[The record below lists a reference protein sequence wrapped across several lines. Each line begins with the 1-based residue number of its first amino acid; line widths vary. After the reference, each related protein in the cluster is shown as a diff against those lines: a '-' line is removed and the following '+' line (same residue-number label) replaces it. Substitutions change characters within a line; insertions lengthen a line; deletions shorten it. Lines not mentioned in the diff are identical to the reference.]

1 MRLPVSRRTVVT
13 TSILAAG
20 VTLLAPS
27 AQATPAPPVTE
38 PVTTQTTVAPRWVDT
53 AGAVDQA
60 NATLSP
66 LGITLDRT
74 AAEQFDATANA
85 HIDAGVSAGITAG
98 VLPANARTTH
108 TTTAYA
114 TTADQ
119 AAQTAA
125 SPQTV
130 IVETPLLAPAGAQVR
145 PPLPNYTI
153 RTDLPA
159 QVMALTP
166 GEVLHR
172 VPGSWFN
179 QPAVPVES
187 QVTEEQGKSLFG
199 PGTPIYLGQDS
210 MCTLAVTGVDAE
222 GRKIGI
228 TAGHC
233 GDVGDAVRS
242 ADSFWVGEAGTIV
255 ADGSND
261 DYSVIEFG
269 SNAEIS
275 NSYNG
280 VTVNGIGGQTT
291 NLQEV
296 CKTGVATG
304 FTCGLVWTADE
315 RLTMSQL
322 CAMQGDSGAPV
333 IANGRVVGL
342 ISGGLV
348 ANHDLSCRTPIQG
361 PLHMPSLSVN
371 MDRIVAEMDASGGP
385 GRGFTLAGQ

>member
-85 HIDAGVSAGITAG
+85 HIDAGITAGITAG
-98 VLPANARTTH
+98 VLPADARTPQA
-108 TTTAYA
+108 TTPYA

-119 AAQTAA
+119 TAQA
-125 SPQTV
+125 PQAV
-130 IVETPLLAPAGAQVR
+130 IVETPLLAPAGTHVR
-145 PPLPNYTI
+145 PPLPNYTM

-187 QVTEEQGKSLFG
+187 QVTEDQGKSLFG

-280 VTVNGIGGQTT
+280 VTVNGIGGRTT

-322 CAMQGDSGAPV
+322 CAMQGDSG
-333 IANGRVVGL
+333 
-342 ISGGLV
+342 
-348 ANHDLSCRTPIQG
+348 
-361 PLHMPSLSVN
+361 
-371 MDRIVAEMDASGGP
+371 
-385 GRGFTLAGQ
+385 

>member
-85 HIDAGVSAGITAG
+85 HIDAGITAGITAG
-98 VLPANARTTH
+98 VLPVDARIPQATTP
-108 TTTAYA
+108 YA

-119 AAQTAA
+119 TAQA
-125 SPQTV
+125 PQAV
-130 IVETPLLAPAGAQVR
+130 IVETPLLAPAGTQVR
-145 PPLPNYTI
+145 PPLPNYTM

-187 QVTEEQGKSLFG
+187 QVTEDQGKSLFG

-280 VTVNGIGGQTT
+280 VTVNGIGGRTT

-342 ISGGLV
+342 ISGGLI

>member
-20 VTLLAPS
+20 VTLFAPS
-27 AQATPAPPVTE
+27 AQATPITE
-38 PVTTQTTVAPRWVDT
+38 PNPQPVIEQNTVATRWVDT
-53 AGAVDQA
+53 TGAVDQA

-85 HIDAGVSAGITAG
+85 HIDAGISAGITAGITAG
-98 VLPANARTTH
+98 VLPADAQY
-108 TTTAYA
+108 TTTVEQ
-114 TTADQ
+114 TPQT
-119 AAQTAA
+119 AQT
-125 SPQTV
+125 PQTV
-130 IVETPLLAPAGAQVR
+130 VVETPLLAPAGTQAR

-153 RTDLPA
+153 RTDIPA

-179 QPAVPVES
+179 QPTVPVES
-187 QVTEEQGKSLFG
+187 RMAEEQDMSLFG
-199 PGTPIYLGQDS
+199 PGTPIYLGQNS
-210 MCTLAVTGVDAE
+210 MCTLAVTGVDAD
-222 GRKIGI
+222 GRKVGI

-280 VTVNGIGGQTT
+280 VTVNGIGGQTS

-342 ISGGLV
+342 ISGGV
-348 ANHDLSCRTPIQG
+348 VPNQDLSCRTPIQG

-371 MDRIVAEMDASGGP
+371 MDRIISEMDASGGP

>member
-20 VTLLAPS
+20 VTLFAPS
-27 AQATPAPPVTE
+27 AQATPITE
-38 PVTTQTTVAPRWVDT
+38 PNPQPVIEQNTVAARWVDT

-74 AAEQFDATANA
+74 VAEQFDATANA
-85 HIDAGVSAGITAG
+85 HIDAGISAGITAGITAG
-98 VLPANARTTH
+98 VLPADAQY
-108 TTTAYA
+108 TTTVEQ
-114 TTADQ
+114 TPQT
-119 AAQTAA
+119 AQT
-125 SPQTV
+125 PQTV
-130 IVETPLLAPAGAQVR
+130 VVETPLLAPAGAQAR

-153 RTDLPA
+153 RTDIPA

-179 QPAVPVES
+179 QPTVPVES
-187 QVTEEQGKSLFG
+187 RMAEEQDMSLFG
-199 PGTPIYLGQDS
+199 PGTPIYLGQNS
-210 MCTLAVTGVDAE
+210 MCTLAVTGVDAD
-222 GRKIGI
+222 GRKVGI

-280 VTVNGIGGQTT
+280 VTVNGIGGQTS

-342 ISGGLV
+342 ISGGV
-348 ANHDLSCRTPIQG
+348 VPNHDLSCRTPIQG

-371 MDRIVAEMDASGGP
+371 MDRIISEMDASGGP

>member
-85 HIDAGVSAGITAG
+85 HIDAGITAGITAG
-98 VLPANARTTH
+98 VLPVDARISQATTP
-108 TTTAYA
+108 YA

-119 AAQTAA
+119 TAQA
-125 SPQTV
+125 PQAV
-130 IVETPLLAPAGAQVR
+130 IVETPLLAPAGTHVR
-145 PPLPNYTI
+145 PPLPNYTM

-187 QVTEEQGKSLFG
+187 QVTEDQGKSLFG

-280 VTVNGIGGQTT
+280 VTVNGIGGRTT

-342 ISGGLV
+342 ISGGLI